1 MNFDK
6 KNMKAIVEWINN
18 NCSVNETNTSEVFKS
33 KIDFLERALELLR
46 IDNKYLD
53 NKLEF
58 NEFIQGKIFLDDEKL
73 NYETPSRIQS
83 VGAGTKPI
91 RLQPKLLMFLLL
103 NHKKGYQVYD
113 IIENFV
119 IEIWDQLSLEDF
131 KRTRTGVTR
140 CYTNTRFAANTLR
153 SYGLLNFTKKEAYK
167 TWTLSLYGLLVA
179 SKMVQEDLNWRL
191 TEIDKK
197 YTSDLHPDIL
207 DAANTIK
214 TYDDFVNRLATICE
228 PNKTDGVFK
237 TFDSILEEAYK
248 ILDGYRRIIRN
259 NELSKKDRQ
268 TESMT
273 RIKQLENL
281 PDIDEFHKEF
291 SVYLYVD
298 IFLKKLTAQ

>member
-6 KNMKAIVEWINN
+6 KNMEAIVEWINN
-18 NCSVNETNTSEVFKS
+18 NCSVNGTNTSEIFKS
-33 KIDFLERALELLR
+33 KIDFLERALEQLR
-46 IDNKYLD
+46 IENKYLD

-58 NEFIQGKIFLDDEKL
+58 NEFIQGKIFLQDGKL
-73 NYETPSRIQS
+73 NYETPPRIQS
-83 VGAGTKPI
+83 VGAGTTPI
-91 RLQPKLLMFLLL
+91 QLQAKLLMFLLL
-103 NHKKGYQVYD
+103 NHKKAYQVYD

-140 CYTNTRFAANTLR
+140 CFTNTRFAANTLR
-153 SYGLLNFTKKEAYK
+153 SYGLLNSTKKEAYK

-207 DAANTIK
+207 DAANTLK
-214 TYDDFVNRLATICE
+214 TYDDFVNRLAAVCE
-228 PNKTDGVFK
+228 SKKSDGVFK
-237 TFDSILEEAYK
+237 TFDSILKEAYK
-248 ILDGYRRIIRN
+248 ILDEYRRIIRN
-259 NELSKKDRQ
+259 TELSKKDRQ
-268 TESMT
+268 TESKSS
-273 RIKQLENL
+273 IKQLENL

-291 SVYLYVD
+291 SVCLPCSC
-298 IFLKKLTAQ
+298 IKK